1 MATTFSVSRALSSAF
16 KSTDALT
23 EETFAG
29 FVTFAAGDTLTLA
42 RIAFV
47 VSSRGVGSADGKS
60 SVTRFA
66 TESGRTRSLL
76 SQYATQI
83 SWLDSTGTPIDADTF
98 GIVKTLYNRGA
109 DARKAVKSKISEI
122 SALDSDSGKIKAWV
136 ALSDS
141 VKAPAKGAEP
151 TPTDDS
157 TDSEST
163 RAARPNDGTTSE
175 RYTPGEWLN
184 VLDSLRV
191 QADVLRGAPVDT
203 LAMAVDI
210 LTELRGIVNAT
221 VGATVDA

>member
-1 MATTFSVSRALSSAF
+1 MATNFSVSRALTSAF
-16 KSTDALT
+16 KSTDALS

-47 VSSRGVGSADGKS
+47 VSSRGVGSADGKA

-66 TESGRTRSLL
+66 NESGRTRSLL

-83 SWLDSTGTPIDADTF
+83 SWLDTTGTPIDADTF

-109 DARKAVKSKISEI
+109 DARKAVKSTLSEI
-122 SALDSDSGKIKAWV
+122 SALDSDSGKVKAWV

-141 VKAPAKGAEP
+141 VKAPAKGVDTTS
-151 TPTDDS
+151 TPTDD
-157 TDSEST
+157 TDPEAT
-163 RAARPNDGTTSE
+163 RAARPNDGTTGE
-175 RYTPGEWLN
+175 RFTAGDWLN
-184 VLDSLRV
+184 TLDSLRATV
-191 QADVLRGAPVDT
+191 AVLDSAPEET
-203 LAMAVDI
+203 LAMARDI
-210 LTELRGIVNAT
+210 LAEISAT

>member
-1 MATTFSVSRALSSAF
+1 MATNFSVSRALTSAF
-16 KSTDALT
+16 KSTGALS

-47 VSSRGVGSADGKS
+47 VSSRGVGSDDGKT

-83 SWLDSTGTPIDADTF
+83 GWLDTTGTPIDADTF
-98 GIVKTLYNRGA
+98 AIAKTLYNRGA
-109 DARKAVKSKISEI
+109 DARKAVNAKISEI
-122 SALDSDSGKIKAWV
+122 TALDSTDSKIKAWQ

-141 VKAPAKGAEP
+141 VKAPTKSADKGEKNSPEP
-151 TPTDDS
+151 G
-157 TDSEST
+157 
-163 RAARPNDGTTSE
+163 AGRPNGGESDAE

-191 QADVLRGAPVDT
+191 QADVLKGAPADT
-203 LAMAVDI
+203 LAMAADI
-210 LTELRGIVNAT
+210 LAEISAT
-221 VGATVDA
+221 VDAATGATVDA